1 MSDLPEYV
9 RRALYD
15 QDSDIYEYC
24 DIHKREYPVSNWR
37 LINRCY
43 ARRSCAKYP
52 VYECVCNI
60 HSQELFEQDEEL
72 RYEHTRNLRDQEWE
86 AYQKVRSEPKKK
98 VPDQSEGAGRWY
110 AATFTRPDT
119 ERSPAGV
126 LKSTQRLLKSKQ
138 ISALQWCYSLE
149 LTASGTPHSHIYFF
163 SNKYFDYKKAGA
175 FNDGFRYDIQPARFG
190 ESYANYLAKM
200 ESKPTLAWLLSYGL
214 EGWFWSSE
222 NYSGPRPEIN
232 SVTLDIEECPVVLP
246 AVRSTLAANV
256 SYAGAVPSNEILM
269 E

>member
-1 MSDLPEYV
+1 MLPDV
-9 RRALYD
+9 VHL
-15 QDSDIYEYC
+15 DIAEETYC
-24 DIHKREYPVSNWR
+24 HLHKRDIPPGNWKLFNHIVEVSLR
-37 LINRCY
+37 LNQG
-43 ARRSCAKYP
+43 P
-52 VYECVCNI
+52 PEECVCNC
-60 HSQELFEQDEEL
+60 HSQELFQQDEEI
-72 RYEHTRNLRDQEWE
+72 RYQENIARRDAEWA
-86 AYQKVRSEPKKK
+86 AYEKVRSAPKKK

-149 LTASGTPHSHIYFF
+149 LTQAGTPHSHIYFF

-190 ESYANYLAKM
+190 ESYANYLAKE
-200 ESKPTLAWLLSYGL
+200 ESKPSKEWLSSYGL
-214 EGWFWSSE
+214 EGWFWFSD
-222 NYSGPRPEIN
+222 NYSGPKPENKI
-232 SVTLDIEECPVVLP
+232 SSPDIKECPVVLP

-256 SYAGAVPSNEILM
+256 SHVAVPLNEILM
-269 E
+269 G